1 MLPTFQL
8 AACNLSAQTHSQRGA
23 LNVSAGIFSILSAW
37 PGDRSSLRLARRI
50 AWNTESWIMASNAAA
65 PSSKR
70 SGIEA
75 IFSGRST
82 PLVHERCCGEFGLPT
97 GNRNF

>member
-50 AWNTESWIMASNAAA
+50 SLEHRILDHGF
-65 PSSKR
+65 KR
-70 SGIEA
+70 GGPQQQALRDRSDFFWA
-75 IFSGRST
+75 IDPIGPRA
-82 PLVHERCCGEFGLPT
+82 LLR
-97 GNRNF
+97 